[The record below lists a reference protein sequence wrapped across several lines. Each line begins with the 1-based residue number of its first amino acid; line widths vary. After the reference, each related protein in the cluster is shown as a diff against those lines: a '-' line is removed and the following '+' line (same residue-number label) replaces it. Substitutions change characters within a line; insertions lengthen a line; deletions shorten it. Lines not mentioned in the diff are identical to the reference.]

1 MRKILLL
8 VLALGI
14 GLSAMPQNYEF
25 KAEPIHK
32 TINEKPTIGID
43 PIKDLSI
50 VRSNIISKPI
60 IPSPDRDVNIVSI
73 IDIGTSANPW
83 SYVSNNVG
91 NQRSMVWV
99 EPELN
104 IVANFHRMG
113 GNLDVGGNSGDLG
126 YDISFDGGE
135 TWTNQIEVYVA
146 ENPVGNGTY
155 YDNARYPNFGIYNPT
170 NNVEDAY
177 LAFFCPNL
185 DGSNSDTDYG
195 WGGYSRG
202 TAKISDPTIT
212 SKDLLS
218 SDDEFFHYIPEAY
231 DLTSQGLSICVD
243 KNQDGTA
250 GWPPEWLGS
259 LTINSGYWNGDSGE
273 FDYTQTSLDYE
284 ETPWF
289 IQVAFAPD
297 GMTGYIATLGN
308 DGSMWSVDGNP
319 NIYPIIFKTTDGG
332 ETWGEPFAVQID
344 GPNGI
349 GGIVNHLVTD
359 EDLALLYEPPVPA
372 REEIPYTFTGDFDMA
387 VTADGNL
394 HIAGLVGIAGEADA
408 GISFY
413 VTNNWGKIIDLF
425 TTDGGT
431 TWEVEEMGAIKTYD
445 YQWGDG
451 PAEAN
456 RTQITLNPDADIIF
470 VSWLDTDVDD
480 PDHTDNDSPNIFC
493 RGFKPSNYTKTFYL
507 VSNEELDLPTNVT
520 LFSGGMWQAYF
531 ATAPKTSLEL
541 TEGEYTIPYVYVEWD
556 TDDDGAPVQY
566 KYISDF
572 HFTDADFTIL
582 GVNDPVEATNNI
594 NSVSQN
600 FPNPFNNESYVTVS
614 LNEGTNLSLEVYTL
628 TGQIV
633 SAKDYGYMVNGS
645 HTLTINGA
653 DLTAGVYF
661 YTVTAG
667 ENKITRKMIVE

>member
-1 MRKILLL
+1 MKKILLL
-8 VLALGI
+8 VLAVGI
-14 GLSAMPQNYEF
+14 GFSAMSQAYEF

-32 TINEKPTIGID
+32 TINEKPTIGIE
-43 PIKDLSI
+43 PIKDQSI
-50 VRSNIISKPI
+50 VRSNTNSKPI
-60 IPSPDRDVNIVSI
+60 IPVPDRDVNIVSI
-73 IDIGTSANPW
+73 IDLGTSANPW
-83 SYVSNNVG
+83 SYVSNNTG

-104 IVANFHRMG
+104 IVVNFHRMG
-113 GNLDVGGNSGDLG
+113 GDLDVGGNSGDLG

-146 ENPVGNGTY
+146 ENPVGDGTY

-202 TAKISDPTIT
+202 TAKLSDPTIT
-212 SKDLLS
+212 TKNLLS
-218 SDDEFFHYIPEAY
+218 STDEVFQYIPEAY

-243 KNQDGTA
+243 KNSDNTA
-250 GWPPEWLGS
+250 GFPGEWQGN
-259 LTINSGYWNGDSGE
+259 IIVNSGDWNETTGE
-273 FDYTQTSLDYE
+273 FDYEQSLLDLE
-284 ETPWF
+284 ESPWYT
-289 IQVAFAPD
+289 QVAFAPD

-308 DGSMWSVDGNP
+308 NGTMWTVDGNP

-332 ETWGEPFAVQID
+332 LTWGEPFAVQID

-372 REEIPYTFTGDFDMA
+372 RDEIPYTFTGDFDMA

-394 HIAGLVGIAGEADA
+394 HIAALIGIAGEAED

-413 VTNNWGKIIDLF
+413 VVNNWGKIIDFF

-431 TWEVEEMGAIKTYD
+431 TWEVEEMGGIQTYS

-451 PAEAN
+451 PHEDN
-456 RTQITLNPDADIIF
+456 RTQITLNPDADIVFI
-470 VSWLDTDVDD
+470 SWLDTDVEDAE
-480 PDHTDNDSPNIFC
+480 DNDKPNIWC
-493 RGFKPSNYTKTFYL
+493 RGFKPSNYLKTANSL
-507 VSNEELDLPTNVT
+507 SQDAPTNVT
-520 LFSGGMWQAYF
+520 AFSAGMWQSYF

-541 TEGEYTIPYVYVEWD
+541 TEGEYTIPYVFVDWD
-556 TDDDGAPVQY
+556 TSNDLAPVQY
-566 KYISDF
+566 KYIQDF
-572 HFTDADFTIL
+572 SFNMSDFTIQ
-582 GVNDPVEATNNI
+582 GVNDPVENNSI
-594 NSVSQN
+594 SSVSQN
-600 FPNPFNNESYVTVS
+600 FPNPFNNETYVSVN
-614 LNEGTNLSLEVYTL
+614 LNEGANLSLEVYTI
-628 TGQIV
+628 TGQMV
-633 SAKDYGYMVNGS
+633 TAKDYGYMVNGS

-667 ENKITRKMIVE
+667 ENKVTHKMIVE